1 MRYEPDGDRFEI
13 RPTLETEIRR
23 IVREEIA
30 NALKSF
36 EEVAESEGHSSE
48 DTIKVDALYAVA
60 LVAERTAARLR
71 CSHPNVFAGYSGDRR
86 CRDCGQPIES

>member
-1 MRYEPDGDRFEI
+1 MRTEPNGDRFEI

-71 CSHPNVFAGYSGDRR
+71 CNHPSIFTGYNGGRR
-86 CRDCGQPIES
+86 CRNCGQPMGS